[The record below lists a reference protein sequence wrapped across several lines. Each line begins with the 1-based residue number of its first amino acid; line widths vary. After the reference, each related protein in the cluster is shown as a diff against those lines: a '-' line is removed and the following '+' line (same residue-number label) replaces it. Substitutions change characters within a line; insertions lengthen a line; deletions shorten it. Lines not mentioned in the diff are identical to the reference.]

1 MDEEFFASLEEANY
15 ECHES
20 PTKKPSSCSALSES
34 TILHK
39 HLEQRRALRTKVIVA
54 LSVLV
59 LAGVGSAAL
68 YSSVDL
74 SVWVLKMQA
83 PCPMFRGSSVEVA
96 ATASPG
102 KVFDGDNDSPY
113 FGDAI
118 LADGGAGNIETQ
130 DDAALDDLLLE
141 ELDPYEEFHETG
153 RQLEHK

>member
-20 PTKKPSSCSALSES
+20 PTKKAPSCSPLSES

-39 HLEQRRALRTKVIVA
+39 HLEQRRALRTKVVVA
-54 LSVLV
+54 LSMLV

-74 SVWVLKMQA
+74 SVWVLKMRG
-83 PCPMFRGSSVEVA
+83 PCPMFRGSAIDTS
-96 ATASPG
+96 TG
-102 KVFDGDNDSPY
+102 GRVFDGDNDSPY

-118 LADGGAGNIETQ
+118 LAADESADIK
-130 DDAALDDLLLE
+130 DDQEGEQAMDDLLLE
-141 ELDPYEEFHETG
+141 DHDPYEEFHQTG